1 MREREKKERKRERER
16 ERESRL
22 NNLVG
27 VRVLVFK
34 AIILTAVAVTANIIY
49 YDLLSR
55 NWFALKSSRSSDN
68 GS

>member
-1 MREREKKERKRERER
+1 MCVYVCERER